1 MPSDAV
7 IGGTGLESYPG
18 LVVTG
23 ERRTTTAF
31 GEPSAPLVMGDIAGR
46 SVAFLSRHG
55 PDHGIAPHR
64 INYRAN
70 VRALRDAGV
79 ERIYA
84 VAAVGG
90 IAPGLEPG
98 EVVVPDQVIDYTVSR
113 TNTFFDEGRVVHVD
127 MTHPYT
133 PSLRN
138 RLLRA
143 ATAAG
148 VAVHDGGVYGV
159 TEGPRFE
166 TAAEIDRMERDGCA
180 VVGMTAM
187 PEAASPAS
195 SAWNTPPAPSCPMRR
210 PGVGRRR
217 SRWRTSTRTS
227 SGACGRSGGSSPPPS
242 RQVPTDPGSF
252 RIGRRPQQEI
262 ERTCELAT
270 LRLRQRGMW
279 CTPGRAG
286 ILPAWSMAC
295 HRPPRAGSPRSR
307 EVRAPRAGLA
317 DHVAQRQR

>member
-90 IAPGLEPG
+90 IDRGLEPG

-127 MTHPYT
+127 MTRPYT
-133 PSLRN
+133 PSLRS

-143 ATAAG
+143 AAAAG

-187 PEAASPAS
+187 PEAALARELGMEYAACAVVSNAAAGRGPA
-195 SAWNTPPAPSCPMRR
+195 
-210 PGVGRRR
+210 
-217 SRWRTSTRTS
+217 
-227 SGACGRSGGSSPPPS
+227 
-242 RQVPTDPGSF
+242 
-252 RIGRRPQQEI
+252 EI
-262 ERTCELAT
+262 TMEDICANLE
-270 LRLRQRGMW
+270 RGM
-279 CTPGRAG
+279 
-286 ILPAWSMAC
+286 
-295 HRPPRAGSPRSR
+295 R
-307 EVRAPRAGLA
+307 EVRRILA
-317 DHVAQRQR
+317 AALASGPD

>member
-1 MPSDAV
+1 MPADAV

-18 LVVTG
+18 LVVIG
-23 ERRTTTAF
+23 ERRSTTVF
-31 GEPSAPLVMGDIAGR
+31 GEPSAPIVLGEIGGR

-70 VRALRDAGV
+70 IRALRDAGV
-79 ERIYA
+79 ERIFA

-98 EVVVPDQVIDYTVSR
+98 AVVVPDQLIDYTVSR
-113 TNTFFDEGRVVHVD
+113 VNTFFDEGRVVHVD

-133 PSLRN
+133 PALRH

-143 ATAAG
+143 AEATG

-166 TAAEIDRMERDGCA
+166 TPAEIDRMERDGCA

-187 PEAASPAS
+187 PEAVLARELEMEYAACAVVSNAAAGRGPA
-195 SAWNTPPAPSCPMRR
+195 
-210 PGVGRRR
+210 
-217 SRWRTSTRTS
+217 
-227 SGACGRSGGSSPPPS
+227 
-242 RQVPTDPGSF
+242 
-252 RIGRRPQQEI
+252 EI
-262 ERTCELAT
+262 T
-270 LRLRQRGMW
+270 LEDIYANLERGMR
-279 CTPGRAG
+279 GVRQ
-286 ILPAWSMAC
+286 ILAAALST
-295 HRPPRAGSPRSR
+295 GS
-307 EVRAPRAGLA
+307 
-317 DHVAQRQR
+317 D

>member
-23 ERRTTTAF
+23 ERRSTTVF
-31 GEPSAPLVMGDIAGR
+31 GEPSAPLVMGEIAGR

-70 VRALRDAGV
+70 IRALRDAGV
-79 ERIYA
+79 ERVYA

-90 IAPGLEPG
+90 IAPGLDPG
-98 EVVVPDQVIDYTVSR
+98 AVLVPDQLIDYTVSR
-113 TNTFFDEGRVVHVD
+113 VNTFFEEEGRVVHVD

-133 PSLRN
+133 PALRD
-138 RLLRA
+138 RILRA
-143 ATAAG
+143 AATVG

-166 TAAEIDRMERDGCA
+166 TPAEIDRMERDGCA

-187 PEAASPAS
+187 PEAALARELDMEYAACAVVSNAAAGRGPA
-195 SAWNTPPAPSCPMRR
+195 AITME
-210 PGVGRRR
+210 
-217 SRWRTSTRTS
+217 
-227 SGACGRSGGSSPPPS
+227 
-242 RQVPTDPGSF
+242 
-252 RIGRRPQQEI
+252 EI
-262 ERTCELAT
+262 YANLE
-270 LRLRQRGMW
+270 RGMEDV
-279 CTPGRAG
+279 RRILAAALSAG
-286 ILPAWSMAC
+286 P
-295 HRPPRAGSPRSR
+295 
-307 EVRAPRAGLA
+307 
-317 DHVAQRQR
+317 D